1 MRNIQIKAEVHPDYI
16 GWLTTH
22 ILNAEDFNHREF
34 SLWTAKQLELL
45 AAAIRKGYE
54 EERKT

>member
-1 MRNIQIKAEVHPDYI
+1 MRNININAQVPADYI
-16 GWLTTH
+16 GWLATH

-34 SLWTAKQLELL
+34 SPWTAKQLELL

-54 EERKT
+54 EEKQT